1 MKRRKGDGGSSIPS
15 SIHETGDS
23 TRRIPS
29 LRQRELNSDHR
40 YIPVTHLYHAH
51 AGRPHQLKNSF
62 RNRVNRVKII
72 LGSSSPRRKEI
83 LSKIIDTFD
92 ICIPHVDEEIVE
104 GENPR
109 DYSNR
114 VATEKIEY
122 LRRVIP
128 PGDEPCLIISC
139 DTVVTI
145 DNMVIGK
152 PRDYADATAKIEML
166 SGKTHH
172 VISSISLALAREGE
186 QTTGSEITEVTFK
199 NLGRHDI
206 QQYLNS
212 IDYRDKAGAYALQE
226 NGELIIEEIHGSI
239 TNVIG
244 FPLRLF
250 FRLLSHVNIVEAVFL
265 PTADNHPGA

>member
-1 MKRRKGDGGSSIPS
+1 M
-15 SIHETGDS
+15 
-23 TRRIPS
+23 
-29 LRQRELNSDHR
+29 
-40 YIPVTHLYHAH
+40 
-51 AGRPHQLKNSF
+51 
-62 RNRVNRVKII
+62 KII

-92 ICIPHVDEEIVE
+92 ICIPRVDEEIVE

-114 VATEKIEY
+114 IAREKIEY
-122 LRRVIP
+122 LRRVVP
-128 PGDEPCLIISC
+128 PDDESCLIISC

-166 SGKTHH
+166 SGKTHR
-172 VISSISLALAREGE
+172 VISSISLALVREDE

-199 NLGRHDI
+199 NLGKHDI
-206 QQYLNS
+206 IQYLNS

-226 NGELIIEEIHGSI
+226 NGELIIEKIHGSV

-250 FRLLSHVNIVEAVFL
+250 FRLLFRLNIVDAAFL
-265 PTADNHPGA
+265 PVTDNHRGI

>member
-1 MKRRKGDGGSSIPS
+1 M
-15 SIHETGDS
+15 
-23 TRRIPS
+23 
-29 LRQRELNSDHR
+29 
-40 YIPVTHLYHAH
+40 
-51 AGRPHQLKNSF
+51 
-62 RNRVNRVKII
+62 KII

-92 ICIPHVDEEIVE
+92 ICIPRVDEEIVE

-114 VATEKIEY
+114 IAREKIEY
-122 LRRVIP
+122 LRGVVP
-128 PGDEPCLIISC
+128 PDDESCLIISC

-166 SGKTHH
+166 SGKTHR
-172 VISSISLALAREGE
+172 VISSISLALVREDE

-199 NLGRHDI
+199 NLGKHDI
-206 QQYLNS
+206 IQYLNS

-226 NGELIIEEIHGSI
+226 NGELIIEKIHGSV

-250 FRLLSHVNIVEAVFL
+250 FRLLFRLNIVDAVFL
-265 PTADNHPGA
+265 PVTDNHPGI